1 MTWDINRNRNIRREL
16 TFTPE
21 EWEQAEGLWA
31 EWKDFFPSYCNF
43 ARRML
48 TRGEVNVTPMR
59 PLTDP
64 APIVKEISRIGV
76 NINQIAHW
84 ANENRNIAPSEIV
97 EMREAQKKIEQ
108 LISILLDDAFE
119 QRELARKTEL

>member
-1 MTWDINRNRNIRREL
+1 MTWDVNRNRNIRREI

-31 EWKDFFPSYCNF
+31 EWKDLFPSYSGF

-48 TRGEVNVTPMR
+48 TRGEVNVTTMR

-64 APIVKEISRIGV
+64 SPIAKEIGRIGV
-76 NINQIAHW
+76 NVNQIVHW

-97 EMREAQKKIEQ
+97 ELRESQKKIEQ
-108 LISILLDDAFE
+108 LIGILLDDAFE

>member
-1 MTWDINRNRNIRREL
+1 MTWSINRNRNVRREV

-21 EWEQAEGLWA
+21 EWEQAEDLWLP
-31 EWKDFFPSYCNF
+31 WKDFFPSYSGF

-48 TRGEVNVTPMR
+48 MRGEVPVTTVR

-64 APIVKEISRIGV
+64 APIAKEIGRIGV

-84 ANENRNIAPSEIV
+84 ANQSQGISRADVDAIMKAQEDIDRLVSRLFRDQ
-97 EMREAQKKIEQ
+97 REAQ
-108 LISILLDDAFE
+108 
-119 QRELARKTEL
+119 QRAEGR

>member
-1 MTWDINRNRNIRREL
+1 MTWDVNRNRNIRREI

-21 EWEQAEGLWA
+21 EW
-31 EWKDFFPSYCNF
+31 KDLFPSYSGF

-48 TRGEVNVTPMR
+48 TRGEVNVTTMR

-64 APIVKEISRIGV
+64 SPIAKEIGRIGV
-76 NINQIAHW
+76 NVNQIAHW

-97 EMREAQKKIEQ
+97 ELRESQKKIEQ
-108 LISILLDDAFE
+108 LIGILLDDAFE

>member
-1 MTWDINRNRNIRREL
+1 MTWDVNRNRNIRREI

-31 EWKDFFPSYCNF
+31 EWKDLFSSYSGF

-48 TRGEVNVTPMR
+48 TRGEVNVTTMR

-64 APIVKEISRIGV
+64 SPIAKEIGRIGV
-76 NINQIAHW
+76 NVNQIAHW

-97 EMREAQKKIEQ
+97 ELRESQKKIEQ
-108 LISILLDDAFE
+108 LIGILLDDAFE

>member
-1 MTWDINRNRNIRREL
+1 MTWGKNRRRNIAKL
-16 TFTPE
+16 ITFTSE
-21 EWEQAEGLWA
+21 EWEQSEGLWA
-31 EWKDFFPSYCNF
+31 EWKDFFPSYSGF